1 MLFPT
6 TQWHILDTLKAEDE
20 DARRAALGDIVSTYG
35 PPLLAFAF
43 RQSDGTRTREDCED
57 LVNDFFVRCIEG
69 GLLEHADQARG
80 KFRSFL
86 VTSFKYY
93 MSNADRAKRT
103 QKRRPTGGFVSL
115 DGLREEFGPALEP
128 RTSET
133 PEAAF
138 HRVFRCSLFK
148 SALAEFQKR
157 CSKDDREIHFQLF
170 MLREVQPKRDG
181 TPVPSYRALASA
193 CQVSSENLANKMVLG
208 ATEEFQ
214 SLLLAKVASD
224 CVSREEAQ
232 LECDLIFAGG
242 GALE

>member
-6 TQWHILDTLKAEDE
+6 TQWHILDTLKAHDE
-20 DARRAALGDIVSTYG
+20 DARRAALGDIVSIYG
-35 PPLLAFAF
+35 PPLLAFAL

-93 MSNADRAKRT
+93 IANADRAKRT
-103 QKRRPTGGFVSL
+103 QKRQPTGGFVSL
-115 DGLREEFGPALEP
+115 DGLRDEFGPALEP
-128 RTSET
+128 RTNET
-133 PEAAF
+133 PDAAF

-148 SALAEFQKR
+148 SALAEFEKR
-157 CSKDDREIHFQLF
+157 CRQENREIPFQLF

-181 TPVPSYRALASA
+181 TPVPSYRALAST
-193 CQVSSENLANKMVLG
+193 CNVSSENLANKMVLG
-208 ATEEFQ
+208 ATEEFRA
-214 SLLLAKVASD
+214 LLLAKISSD
-224 CVSREEAQ
+224 CVSPEEAQ
-232 LECDLIFAGG
+232 LECDLIFAGA
-242 GALE
+242 GAL